1 MESEIKKI
9 LEKEVRP
16 FLALHRGD
24 LDFISFEDGVV
35 QVRLKG
41 TCKGCPL
48 STLTLKEGIE
58 VMLKER
64 LNGIDRVEAVE

>member
-1 MESEIKKI
+1 M
-9 LEKEVRP
+9 RP